1 MKFAQIALAAALA
14 ASFGAQATTLKY
26 SVIETASG
34 KETVVASGT
43 ASIGDTPMSIS
54 VGMSTLYV
62 KSFEQ
67 KHKKIPKLEKLS
79 KEEGLI
85 PLLNTAPNGKWPDV
99 ISDCFPAA
107 PQAPQA
113 PEAPAKPAQEMDE
126 AFDGFR
132 LIIEKS
138 KDPSVFEIDF
148 KKFDVSWV
156 YFSMPEASGE
166 PWRLPQTSIKSVV
179 DRQKLDVGVKT
190 VVFDSAAADKGQAP
204 SLKDKRGEDVRVEIT
219 RLD

>member
-1 MKFAQIALAAALA
+1 MKIGKIVLAMAAVA
-14 ASFGAQATTLKY
+14 ASFGAQATTIKY

-34 KETVVASGT
+34 NETVVMSGT
-43 ASIGDTPMSIS
+43 ASIGDTPMSVSKGI
-54 VGMSTLYV
+54 STLYV

-67 KHKKIPKLEKLS
+67 KNKKLPKIEAPS
-79 KEEGLI
+79 KEEGMR
-85 PLLNTAPNGKWPDV
+85 PLLDTAPDGKWPDV

-107 PQAPQA
+107 P
-113 PEAPAKPAQEMDE
+113 EAPAKPAQEMGE

-132 LIIEKS
+132 LIIKKT
-138 KDPSVFEIDF
+138 KDASIFEIDF
-148 KKFDVSWV
+148 ENYDVSWV

-190 VVFDSAAADKGQAP
+190 VVFDSAAAGKGQAP